1 MWLEWDHDI
10 EKYDICG
17 DIAADNK
24 PSANQSD
31 DSDGKVTSPR
41 SPACIDMDD
50 LSKIEYSNLNIVTQ
64 DTLKH
69 MYLLDKLISHDF
81 PIVMLGSTGTGKTYV
96 IKKFLS
102 RLTQQKGKWEIGEM
116 VLSATTTANQ
126 V

>member
-41 SPACIDMDD
+41 STTRIDMDD
-50 LSKIEYSNLNIVTQ
+50 LTKIEYSNLNIVTQ

-69 MYLLDKLISHDF
+69 MYLLEKLI
-81 PIVMLGSTGTGKTYV
+81 
-96 IKKFLS
+96 
-102 RLTQQKGKWEIGEM
+102 
-116 VLSATTTANQ
+116 
-126 V
+126 

>member
-24 PSANQSD
+24 PSGNQSD

-41 SPACIDMDD
+41 STARIDMDD
-50 LSKIEYSNLNIVTQ
+50 LTKIEYLNLNIVTQ

-69 MYLLDKLISHDF
+69 MYLLEKLISHDF
-81 PIVMLGSTGTGKTYV
+81 PIVMLGATGTGKT
-96 IKKFLS
+96 
-102 RLTQQKGKWEIGEM
+102 
-116 VLSATTTANQ
+116 
-126 V
+126 